1 MVSGKKI
8 ASGTERPAPAE
19 VPIVNSHR
27 TRFLMASNTSPNE
40 SPAVGQTAGANAA
53 HGGNADLEAQVA
65 KLREDVAGVADALKS
80 LASNRADDAKRQAF
94 ALRDD
99 VRERGEQYLRQ
110 AQDAASDLE
119 EQLSE
124 KVRAEPIK
132 SVLIAVAAGYLYAR
146 LFRR

>member
-1 MVSGKKI
+1 
-8 ASGTERPAPAE
+8 
-19 VPIVNSHR
+19 
-27 TRFLMASNTSPNE
+27 MASDTSPNK
-40 SPAVGQTAGANAA
+40 SPAAAQMAGPTPAKGN
-53 HGGNADLEAQVA
+53 NADLEAQVA

-80 LASNRADDAKRQAF
+80 LATGRADDAKRQAF

-124 KVRAEPIK
+124 KVRSEPIK
-132 SVLIAVAAGYLYAR
+132 SVLIAAAAGYLYAR

>member
-1 MVSGKKI
+1 
-8 ASGTERPAPAE
+8 
-19 VPIVNSHR
+19 
-27 TRFLMASNTSPNE
+27 MASNTIPNKG
-40 SPAVGQTAGANAA
+40 AAGGQAAGADAA
-53 HGGNADLEAQVA
+53 KGDNADLEAQVA

-80 LASNRADDAKRQAF
+80 LATNRADDAKRQAF

-119 EQLSE
+119 EHLSE

-132 SVLIAVAAGYLYAR
+132 SVLIAAAAGYLYAR
-146 LFRR
+146 IFRR

>member
-1 MVSGKKI
+1 
-8 ASGTERPAPAE
+8 
-19 VPIVNSHR
+19 
-27 TRFLMASNTSPNE
+27 MASNTSPNE

-53 HGGNADLEAQVA
+53 KGGNADLEAQVA

-80 LASNRADDAKRQAF
+80 LATDRADDAKRQAY

-110 AQDAASDLE
+110 AQDAASELE

-132 SVLIAVAAGYLYAR
+132 SVLIAAAAGYLYAR
-146 LFRR
+146 IFRR

>member
-1 MVSGKKI
+1 MASDISSNDVKMAGK
-8 ASGTERPAPAE
+8 ASGQGSNDGKHDIEAE
-19 VPIVNSHR
+19 LAR
-27 TRFLMASNTSPNE
+27 
-40 SPAVGQTAGANAA
+40 
-53 HGGNADLEAQVA
+53 
-65 KLREDVAGVADALKS
+65 LREDVSGLAEALKAE
-80 LASNRADDAKRQAF
+80 ASHRADGARQQAF

-99 VRERGEQYLRQ
+99 VRERGERYMRQ

-132 SVLIAVAAGYLYAR
+132 SVLIAAAAGYLYAR